1 MLEDLYERSE
11 YANCQA
17 KEEEPKEEEK
27 EEPREEHL
35 TCFRVM
41 NKMMLSKVNNKIKQ
55 LK

>member
-1 MLEDLYERSE
+1 MLEDLYEKSE

-17 KEEEPKEEEK
+17 KEEEK